1 MTLIFTNTITVLPA
15 TVLPTKI
22 QFRDGLIE
30 YKENKFQE
38 TNSKSW
44 TFMVYLMGDNLQ
56 LEGSMIDYIN
66 EMEVIGSNSNI
77 NIIVQVDYYNE
88 NNGDAIR
95 YYIKNNSAGG
105 SDLVENIGEVDMGD
119 SNTLSEFT
127 NWAIDRYP
135 ANRYSLVLGGHGK
148 GWMGRLL
155 RDESYPM
162 SITEFQNS
170 LEDISEKLKEKRG
183 EMENKIDLLIM
194 LSCYMGMIEVCYQIK
209 DYVKYYIATEAGFMA
224 DYLSF
229 YETTKI
235 LTEYSS
241 RTSKEITQR
250 IVDNSYG
257 DDTNEHILYGINLN
271 KMDNTVPAIDK
282 LAEIGKRNINNKEAI
297 NNAFDQSA
305 VKRPIESPYPYD
317 IIELAKCY
325 KLSFPEESSKCDDVI
340 EDINDLLI
348 KPNGEIFR
356 DHWNGISIYFLD
368 ENNSYYMD
376 LYKQLDF
383 AKNTSWVSFLEK
395 YYKSSSER
403 GLSKQILNI
412 FEITNKNYFPVLYKI
427 FKFFLLESK

>member
-22 QFRDGLIE
+22 QFRDSLIE
-30 YKENKFQE
+30 YKKNKFQE

-44 TFMVYLMGDNLQ
+44 TFMVYLMGDDLQ
-56 LEGSMIDYIN
+56 LEGSMIKYIN
-66 EMEVIGSNSNI
+66 QMESIGSNSNI
-77 NIIVQVDYYNE
+77 NIIVQIDYYNE

-95 YYIKNNSAGG
+95 YYIKNDSAGG
-105 SDLVENIGEVDMGD
+105 SDLVENLGEVDMGD
-119 SNTLSEFT
+119 PNTLSEFA
-127 NWAIDRYP
+127 NWAIERYP

-155 RDESYPM
+155 RDESFPM
-162 SITEFQNS
+162 SLTEFQDS
-170 LEDISEKLKEKRG
+170 LGDISEKLKEKRG

-209 DYVKYYIATEAGFMA
+209 DYVNYYIATEGGFA
-224 DYLSF
+224 VDYLSF

-250 IVDNSYG
+250 IVDNSY
-257 DDTNEHILYGINLN
+257 DDTNKHILYGINLN

-305 VKRPIESPYPYD
+305 VLRPSKSPYPYD
-317 IIELAKCY
+317 LIELAKCY
-325 KLSFPEESSKCDDVI
+325 KLSFPKESSKCENII

-348 KPNGEIFR
+348 KPNGELYR
-356 DHWNGISIYFLD
+356 DHWNGLSIFFLD
-368 ENNSYYMD
+368 ENNSYLD

-403 GLSKQILNI
+403 RISRQILNI
-412 FEITNKNYFPVLYKI
+412 FEITNKNYFPILHKI
-427 FKFFLLESK
+427 FKFILLESK